1 MVLSAVKKKGRL
13 WAPLCFTSDKANL
26 RLVPFSGHPDQPL
39 QPNPV
44 GIISDPHL

>member
-1 MVLSAVKKKGRL
+1 MFLLRRKKGGRL
-13 WAPLCFTSDKANL
+13 RAPSVFMPGNAHL
-26 RLVPFSGHPDQPL
+26 RLVPFSGHPDQAL